1 MCMRMDTKCGGSA
14 DDRRNINL
22 DQVAFIVMDTLRK
35 KRN

>member
-1 MCMRMDTKCGGSA
+1 MAGGSA
-14 DDRRNINL
+14 DERRNINF